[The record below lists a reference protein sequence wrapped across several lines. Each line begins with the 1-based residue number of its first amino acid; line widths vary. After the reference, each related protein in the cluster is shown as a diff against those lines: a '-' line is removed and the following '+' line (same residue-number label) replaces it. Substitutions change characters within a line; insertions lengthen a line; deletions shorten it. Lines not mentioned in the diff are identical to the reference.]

1 LEGKEEE
8 VGVAGRTLM
17 LLCGDLVS
25 LCEWL
30 PDTEAEGEAMDIEEV
45 EEALECVWW
54 WWGIERMEETEE
66 EVDFLPRRPP
76 LERR

>member
-1 LEGKEEE
+1 
-8 VGVAGRTLM
+8 
-17 LLCGDLVS
+17 LCGDLVS

-54 WWGIERMEETEE
+54 W
-66 EVDFLPRRPP
+66 
-76 LERR
+76 